1 MSERFLFYKRTITS
15 GWNTFYLHLLIG
27 LITSKIYW
35 TIAKNLVA
43 ILKHVIQVKFY
54 FFEILTKMQTK
65 EERMN
70 FIKTLKLDF
79 KKIFI
84 LESYV
89 YP

>member
-1 MSERFLFYKRTITS
+1 M
-15 GWNTFYLHLLIG
+15 
-27 LITSKIYW
+27 
-35 TIAKNLVA
+35 A
-43 ILKHVIQVKFY
+43 ILERAIQVKFY

-70 FIKTLKLDF
+70 FIKTLELDF